1 MDEPLSILIEKA
13 VERGVAIALA
23 QRPRPSFLTKEQA
36 AEILGVTPRTVNN
49 MIADGRIR
57 VGSSGKIAITE
68 IDKQLNWAS

>member
-1 MDEPLSILIEKA
+1 MDEPLSILIEMA